1 MMSIQQAIRERRSV
15 RGFQRRDVPDAILTE
30 VFTLAQQAPSNC
42 NTQPWV
48 VHVVSGEACER
59 LRQRLCKAGMDPTQ
73 HQPDFAYDGRYPGI
87 YRERQHDAAAQ
98 LYGAMGIAR
107 DDKAGRGRAMLANY
121 AFFGAPHAAF
131 VCLPQ
136 PFGLREAADCGIYLQ
151 SLMLAMTAQGLAS
164 CPQAALSFPA
174 PVVRELLGLPDELRI
189 LFGLSFGYED
199 TEAPANQCRVG
210 RADLASTVSFHR

>member
-1 MMSIQQAIRERRSV
+1 MLTVEQAIRERRSV
-15 RGFQRRDVPDAILTE
+15 RAFLNREVPAALLHDI
-30 VFTLAQQAPSNC
+30 FTQAQQAPSNC

-48 VHVVSGEACER
+48 THVVSGTVCEH
-59 LRQRLCKAGMDPTQ
+59 LRQRLTAAGMDPAQ
-73 HQPDFAYDGRYPGI
+73 HRPDFPYDGRYPGV

-98 LYGAMGIAR
+98 LYSAMGIAR
-107 DDKAGRGRAMLANY
+107 DDKAARGRAMLANY

-131 VCLPQ
+131 ICLPE

-151 SLMLAMTAQGLAS
+151 TLMLLMTGHGLAS

-174 PVVRELLGLPDELRI
+174 PVVRDVLGLPADQRI

-199 TEAPANQCRVG
+199 TAAAANGCRVG
-210 RADLASTVSFHR
+210 RAALAAAVSFHG